1 MTVVNMPEAVL
12 SQNERLDAICAHLA
26 MHYRIGIEDICRIF
40 GVTRDTARRD
50 LVRLDAEGRVLRLRG
65 GAVLPPVARQ
75 VENYSK
81 REQPSTSK
89 QAIGAAAAKL
99 IHAGER
105 VLFDTST
112 TVLEVARAVRV
123 SPLSV
128 LTNSIDV
135 ADVLSKTEG
144 IELHVLGGRFNA
156 WQRSLEGSQAR
167 QSLAHFQVDK
177 LLLGVCGL
185 DPSGLTC
192 TSEEEASLKHAMMDR
207 ATQVIMVADAAK
219 FHRAY
224 LHRLCGFDRIDVL
237 VTDEPPPEPVMSA
250 LIALGVEVIVAE
262 SELAPAAANG

>member
-1 MTVVNMPEAVL
+1 M
-12 SQNERLDAICAHLA
+12 
-26 MHYRIGIEDICRIF
+26 
-40 GVTRDTARRD
+40 
-50 LVRLDAEGRVLRLRG
+50 RLDAEGRVLRLRG

-81 REQPSTSK
+81 REQPSTAK
-89 QAIGAAAAKL
+89 QSIGAAAARL

-112 TVLEVARAVRV
+112 TVLEVARAIRV

-144 IELHVLGGRFNA
+144 VELHVLGGRFNA

-167 QSLAHFQVDK
+167 QGLAHFRVDK
-177 LLLGVCGL
+177 LLLGVCGM

-192 TSEEEASLKHAMMDR
+192 TSEEEASLKHAMMDQ
-207 ATQVIMVADAAK
+207 ATQVIMLAEGSK
-219 FHRAY
+219 FHRSY

-237 VTDEPPPEPVMSA
+237 VTDQQPPGAVAGA
-250 LIALGVEVIVAE
+250 LVTLGVEVIVAGPE
-262 SELAPAAANG
+262 RAAVAANG